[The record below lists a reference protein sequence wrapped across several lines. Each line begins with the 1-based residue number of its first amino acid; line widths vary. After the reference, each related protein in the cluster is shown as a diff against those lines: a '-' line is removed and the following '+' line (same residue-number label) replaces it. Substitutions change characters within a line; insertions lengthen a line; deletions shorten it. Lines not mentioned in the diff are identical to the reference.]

1 MITDKEIICRIDIK
15 ETDTGHWIAYDTKTF
30 LTISDIYEDYSE
42 CLKDISQG
50 LFDYTP
56 FK

>member
-1 MITDKEIICRIDIK
+1 MLTDKEIICRIEIK

-30 LTISDIYEDYSE
+30 FIISDKYNSYDA
-42 CLKDISQG
+42 CLKDISTG